1 MVINY
6 NLKYLKYK
14 TKYFELK
21 NMIGGNPLFK
31 PLTEV
36 KIEGQINSLSFNNIN
51 GHLAIGTNTNTLI
64 YNDYKLIKT
73 LKKEKK
79 DKTNCPVNHV
89 SYSGTHL
96 VTSCGKDAIVYEI
109 GQDYKEIIVCDGP
122 SDKYCSSIMKMEC
135 AGASFEKLTIPI
147 CYNNQEV
154 ILWSPK
160 VTFGIVN
167 LLDIT
172 NKVQLKIHGNE
183 KIDLI
188 NSMSWK
194 GERFATCSSS
204 RVAIWN
210 DSKSLNVNTHPTT
223 GSLIGKDFKLIAYI
237 PHNYE
242 GGDFMALVINNNSNI
257 IFYKCSDEFLTDNRK
272 TPEFLIRTDHP
283 IPKQYATSFDKS
295 GITLLV
301 FHPTKKYLA
310 TCGTENK
317 VNIWSFEEPDSEKA
331 KQLKFLN
338 KDYFKV
344 IKTIQVDTSSIVTS
358 IAFNNDDI
366 AIGCN
371 DGKLIVWQEFVLK
384 K

>member
-14 TKYFELK
+14 NKYLKLK

-36 KIEGQINSLSFNNIN
+36 KIEGQINSLSFNNKN

-64 YNDYKLIKT
+64 YDNYKLIKT
-73 LKKEKK
+73 LKKERK

-109 GQDYKEIIVCDGP
+109 GQDYKEFIVCEGP

-147 CYNNQEV
+147 CYDNQEV
-154 ILWSPK
+154 ILWSPTEK
-160 VTFGIVN
+160 SMLMTVKKQLELKGDN
-167 LLDIT
+167 P
-172 NKVQLKIHGNE
+172 NKIG
-183 KIDLI
+183 LI
-188 NSMSWK
+188 NSISWK

-210 DSKSLNVNTHPTT
+210 VSKSLNVNTHSTT

-242 GGDFMALVINNNSNI
+242 GGDFMALVYNNYPI
-257 IFYKCSDEFLTDNRK
+257 IYIYRCFDEFLDK
-272 TPEFLIRTDHP
+272 KSPYVIETDHEK
-283 IPKQYATSFDKS
+283 PKQYAIPSDQS

-331 KQLKFLN
+331 KPHKFFN

-344 IKTIQVDTSSIVTS
+344 IRTIQVEVSSIVTS
-358 IAFNNDDI
+358 IAFNNNDI
-366 AIGCN
+366 AIGCK
-371 DGKLIVWQEFVLK
+371 DGRLIVWQEFVLK